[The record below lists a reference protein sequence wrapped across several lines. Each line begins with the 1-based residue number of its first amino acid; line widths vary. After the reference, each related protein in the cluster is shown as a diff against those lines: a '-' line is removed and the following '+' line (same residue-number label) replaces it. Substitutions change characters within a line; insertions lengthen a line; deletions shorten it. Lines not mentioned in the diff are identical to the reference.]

1 MVCKKTEILCYS
13 VAANSL
19 VLKLNFSVDLG
30 GGGGGDLFFIF
41 DFFIVDL

>member
-30 GGGGGDLFFIF
+30 GGGGDLFFIF

>member
-30 GGGGGDLFFIF
+30 GGDLFFIF

>member
-30 GGGGGDLFFIF
+30 GGFVFHL

>member
-30 GGGGGDLFFIF
+30 GGGGFVFHL

>member
-30 GGGGGDLFFIF
+30 GGGFVFHL

>member
-30 GGGGGDLFFIF
+30 GGGDLFFIF